1 MNGFYISKITIQR
14 NGYRESTIPLED
26 GLNIITGPSDT
37 GKSLVLKCID
47 FIFGAKDNPNSNID
61 FDKVIIEIQS
71 RQSGSALLSRD
82 LNDTIVNVS
91 NSSIENLDD
100 GDYKI
105 RGDNSIGAELLK
117 LIGITS
123 PVKLYA
129 KENYSK
135 ESSFSWRSIKSFFYL
150 SESEISI
157 ENPYFFSSNFIN
169 PTYTLGCFQY
179 LINGT
184 ERKAPEGLEDPKHTE
199 IKKTVLVNFIT
210 QKINELENRRNELK
224 DELQRLN
231 SPDVEKIIK
240 EQSSLL
246 TKISEE
252 LGEKLATNLNLEEQR
267 NQLLTEINEL
277 DLLIDRLQ
285 ELETQYV
292 SDIERLKFIIDGEN
306 IRKGQTPNTKCPY
319 CKSPIQPK
327 QHKTYIITE
336 TKELEKIK
344 INLQELQE
352 TIKANETDKKEI
364 NDKLESLSE
373 EYSKNI
379 QTVSNL
385 QTKVQTISSSISE
398 YEKISKLQQ
407 EIEFINSSMEHYKQE
422 LQNIENAPERHSITF
437 DVKSEFKDD
446 FFEEIEKS
454 MDEII
459 QKTDYENYQ
468 SIKIDRKT
476 LDLLINDKPK
486 KNQGKGYRAF
496 LNSLYA
502 HLLTKYLAQKAKY
515 SPGFLFLDSP
525 LLSLKE
531 TEEKESSSNSMKIE
545 LMNAFMDDSFER
557 QTIIVENTIPEINY
571 SQANLIKFTQ
581 ERNNGRYGFIIEE
594 SN

>member
-14 NGYRESTIPLED
+14 NGYRESTIQLKD
-26 GLNIITGPSDT
+26 GLNIITGPSNT
-37 GKSLVLKCID
+37 GKSLILECID
-47 FIFGAKDNPNSNID
+47 FIFGSEENLASDIN

-71 RQSGSALLSRD
+71 RKSGSAILSRE
-82 LNDTIVNVS
+82 LNEKLININ
-91 NSSIENLDD
+91 NSSIENLNN
-100 GDYKI
+100 GDYKLK
-105 RGDNSIGAELLK
+105 GDNSIGVELLK

-129 KENYSK
+129 KDDYTKKN
-135 ESSFSWRSIKSFFYL
+135 SFSWRSIKNFFFI
-150 SESEISI
+150 SETEII
-157 ENPYFFSSNFIN
+157 TDKPFFHTETF
-169 PTYTLGCFQY
+169 PTLIFSLGCLQY

-184 ERKAPEGLEDPKHTE
+184 ERKAPEGLEDPKHIE

-210 QKINELENRRNELK
+210 QKINELENRENELK

-246 TKISEE
+246 TKISKE
-252 LGEKLATNLNLEEQR
+252 LGEKLINNLALEEQR

-277 DLLIDRLQ
+277 DLLIDRLK

-319 CKSPIQPK
+319 CESPIQPK

-422 LQNIENAPERHSITF
+422 LQNIENAPTQPSITF

-502 HLLTKYLAQKAKY
+502 HSLTKYLAQKAKY

-581 ERNNGRYGFIIEE
+581 EKNNGRYGFIIEE